1 LPSFLDT
8 VNQSIIIRTEFL
20 SHDKYGLSQTKR
32 ELNVHR
38 FIVLLITLSVSLTS
52 AANEIMGE
60 VTLVGSMQQGGML
73 VGKVVPGSQVSLDGV
88 SVMVADDG
96 NFAIGFDRD
105 AKSDA
110 ELIVMSVNG
119 DMTRQS
125 LAIRQRDYKIQ
136 RIEGIAK
143 KIMSPNEVSLKR
155 IRSEAAEVRQA
166 RAQLL
171 PRLDFAGA
179 FQWPLRG
186 PISGV
191 YGSQRVYN
199 GVPKRPHY
207 GVDVAAPTGTPVS
220 TPAPGV
226 VTLAH
231 PDMFYS
237 GGTLI
242 IDHGHGV
249 SSTLMHLSK
258 VLVDVGD
265 EVVPGDIVA
274 EVGAGGR
281 ATGPHL
287 DWRMNWLKARIDPQL
302 LVLPMPP
309 VALNNN
315 D

>member
-1 LPSFLDT
+1 M
-8 VNQSIIIRTEFL
+8 
-20 SHDKYGLSQTKR
+20 
-32 ELNVHR
+32 HR

-105 AKSDA
+105 AKSHA

-119 DMTRQS
+119 DMSRQS
-125 LAIRQRDYKIQ
+125 LAISQRDYKIQ

-143 KIMSPNEVSLKR
+143 KIMSPNEASLKR

-287 DWRMNWLKARIDPQL
+287 DWRMNWIKAHIDPQL

-309 VALNNN
+309 VVLNNN

>member
-1 LPSFLDT
+1 M
-8 VNQSIIIRTEFL
+8 
-20 SHDKYGLSQTKR
+20 
-32 ELNVHR
+32 HR

-143 KIMSPNEVSLKR
+143 KIMSPNEASLKR

-287 DWRMNWLKARIDPQL
+287 DWRMNWIKAHIDPQL

>member
-1 LPSFLDT
+1 MAAE
-8 VNQSIIIRTEFL
+8 VMVAEVIATEL
-20 SHDKYGLSQTKR
+20 VTSEVAVDQAGDGLALR
-32 ELNVHR
+32 G
-38 FIVLLITLSVSLTS
+38 
-52 AANEIMGE
+52 A
-60 VTLVGSMQQGGML
+60 MQQGGMI
-73 VGKVVPGSQVSLDGV
+73 VGKALPGSRVTLDG
-88 SVMVADDG
+88 SAVMVAGDG
-96 NFAIGFDRD
+96 TFVIGFDRD
-105 AKSDA
+105 AKSSA
-110 ELIVMSVNG
+110 ELVVTPSAGEAV
-119 DMTRQS
+119 RQS
-125 LAIRQRDYKIQ
+125 LAVSPRDYAIQ

-143 KIMSPNEVSLKR
+143 KIMSPSEASLIR
-155 IRSEAAEVRQA
+155 IRSETAEVKQA

-171 PRLDFAGA
+171 SRMDFSGR
-179 FQWPLRG
+179 FQWPLVG

-220 TPAPGV
+220 TPAPGL

-258 VLVDVGD
+258 VLVSVGD

-274 EVGAGGR
+274 EVGSGGR

-302 LVLPMPP
+302 LVPPMS
-309 VALNNN
+309 VAAVNNEQ
-315 D
+315 

>member
-1 LPSFLDT
+1 M
-8 VNQSIIIRTEFL
+8 RC
-20 SHDKYGLSQTKR
+20 
-32 ELNVHR
+32 
-38 FIVLLITLSVSLTS
+38 FITLLITLCVSLTVV
-52 AANEIMGE
+52 ADE
-60 VTLVGSMQQGGML
+60 VAGGVELAGAMQQGGML
-73 VGKVVPGSQVSLDGV
+73 VGKVLPGSQVSLDGV
-88 SVMVADDG
+88 SVMIAEDG
-96 NFAIGFDRD
+96 SFVVGFDRD
-105 AKSDA
+105 AESHA
-110 ELIVMSVNG
+110 ELVVTARSG
-119 DMTRQS
+119 KTYRQPLVIS
-125 LAIRQRDYKIQ
+125 PRDYKIQ

-143 KIMSPNEVSLKR
+143 KIMNPGEASLKR
-155 IRSEAAEVRQA
+155 IRSEGAQVRRA

-171 PRLDFAGA
+171 SRLGFSGE
-179 FQWPLRG
+179 FQWPLIG

-258 VLVDVGD
+258 VLVKVGD
-265 EVVPGDIVA
+265 EVKPGDIVA
-274 EVGAGGR
+274 EVGSGGR

-302 LVLPMPP
+302 VVLPMPP
-309 VALNNN
+309 TVLNNN
-315 D
+315 E

>member
-1 LPSFLDT
+1 M
-8 VNQSIIIRTEFL
+8 
-20 SHDKYGLSQTKR
+20 
-32 ELNVHR
+32 HR

-143 KIMSPNEVSLKR
+143 KIMSPNEASLKR

-287 DWRMNWLKARIDPQL
+287 DWRMNWLKVHIDPQL